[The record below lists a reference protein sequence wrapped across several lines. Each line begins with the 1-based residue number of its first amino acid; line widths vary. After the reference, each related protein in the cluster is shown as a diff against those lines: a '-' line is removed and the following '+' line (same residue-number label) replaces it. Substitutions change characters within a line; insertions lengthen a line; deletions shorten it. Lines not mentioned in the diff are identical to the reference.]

1 MLVPAVRVEPSM
13 DLNDHVL
20 FRSLFE
26 AAPDAVV
33 VVRSD
38 GKIVLANERAHT
50 LFGYP
55 RGVLEGLIVEA
66 LLPSALRAGHTGL
79 RAGYVRSPRL
89 RPMGA
94 GRELTAIR
102 ADGSAFPVEVG
113 LSPVASRDEH
123 LFAASVRDISE
134 TQRARRALARARY
147 DAALADLGR
156 LLVAADGPET
166 ALLEVARHVRRA
178 LGADGAGILLC
189 ARDGKGHRL
198 AASDGLLPDTVLKAL
213 DDGWLEQLPDGA
225 HAALIAGEPTKWQV
239 PGQGL
244 LVSVALGDGAD
255 TMGYVV
261 AALQGMDIPD
271 ADPMHFLRAAGHLA
285 SAALRRTQS
294 EERLSHAQRLD
305 ALGQLTGGIA
315 HDFNNLLTIVSGNLQ
330 LLSLEGMDPDSM
342 RETLASASRAVERGA
357 ALTRKLLGFS
367 RRQPLRP
374 RALRPEVLL
383 ADLVGM
389 LIRTLGEGI
398 DVRADCPS
406 EIPAVYADPGEL
418 EAALLNLALNARD
431 AMASGGCLTLSVQLD
446 HDDEGRPQVVFTV
459 SDTGIGMSSE
469 VLARAMEPF
478 YTTKSADKGSGLGL
492 SMVYGFARQS
502 QGQLQIESRPGHGT
516 RVRLAL
522 PAAEAIEPSALPT
535 PSRSPAL
542 QGMVLLVEDESELRQ
557 IAGRY
562 LRSLGFDIVKADSP
576 ASAMEWI
583 NQRPDLVAVFSDVV
597 LAGGTSG
604 VDLAHWIREARPC
617 LPVLLT
623 SGYDRGHGR
632 EANGFEW
639 LAKPYQLDE
648 LGRRM
653 TALIASARGGH
664 G

>member
-1 MLVPAVRVEPSM
+1 MLGAAVRVEASM
-13 DLNDHVL
+13 DLNDPVL

-26 AAPDAVV
+26 AAPDAMV

-38 GKIVLANERAHT
+38 GQIVLANERAHT

-66 LLPSALRAGHTGL
+66 LLPSPLRAGHTGL
-79 RAGYVRSPRL
+79 RAGYVRYPRL

-113 LSPVASRDEH
+113 LSPVASSDES

-156 LLVAADGPET
+156 LLVAAGGPES
-166 ALLEVARHVRRA
+166 ALLEVVRHVRSA
-178 LGADGAGILLC
+178 LGASGAGILLC
-189 ARDGKGHRL
+189 ARDGQGCRL
-198 AASDGLLPDTVLKAL
+198 AASDGVLPDAL
-213 DDGWLEQLPDGA
+213 STTSDAGWLEQLPVEA
-225 HAALIAGEPTKWQV
+225 RAALVAGEPIQWLA
-239 PGQGL
+239 PGKGL
-244 LVSVALGDGAD
+244 VVSVALGDGAD

-261 AALQGMDIPD
+261 AVIQSLEMTD

-330 LLSLEGMDPDSM
+330 LLSLEGMDPASI
-342 RETLASASRAVERGA
+342 RETLASASRAVDRGA

-374 RALRPEVLL
+374 CALRPEALL
-383 ADLVGM
+383 ADLVDM
-389 LIRTLGEGI
+389 LIRTLGEAI
-398 DVRADCPS
+398 DVKADCPA

-431 AMASGGCLTLSVQLD
+431 AMDNGGCLTLSVQLD
-446 HDDEGRPQVVFTV
+446 HGDEGRPQVVFTV
-459 SDTGIGMSSE
+459 SDTGVGMPPE

-502 QGQLQIESRPGHGT
+502 QGQLQIDSRPGHGT
-516 RVRLAL
+516 QVRLAL
-522 PAAEAIEPSALPT
+522 PAADAIEPSALPT
-535 PSRSPAL
+535 PSSPPAFH
-542 QGMVLLVEDESELRQ
+542 GMVLLVEDERELRQ

-562 LRSLGFDIVKADSP
+562 LRSLGFDIVEADSP
-576 ASAMEWI
+576 SSAMEWI
-583 NQRPDLVAVFSDVV
+583 SQRPDLVAVFSDVV

-604 VDLAHWIREARPC
+604 VDLAHWIREARPD

-653 TALIASARGGH
+653 TVLIASARGGH